1 MMKIKKGCIV
11 YYIYDIRWKTNLLQK
26 KQQIFLK
33 KLAIREYTNTKDYN
47 NAKKLEKTRVQMKF
61 LQKQFFSFDIY
72 TNHII
77 GIMWAVYFLAKKE
90 FTY

>member
-47 NAKKLEKTRVQMKF
+47 DAEKLEKARIQIES
-61 LQKQFFSFDIY
+61 L
-72 TNHII
+72 
-77 GIMWAVYFLAKKE
+77 
-90 FTY
+90 